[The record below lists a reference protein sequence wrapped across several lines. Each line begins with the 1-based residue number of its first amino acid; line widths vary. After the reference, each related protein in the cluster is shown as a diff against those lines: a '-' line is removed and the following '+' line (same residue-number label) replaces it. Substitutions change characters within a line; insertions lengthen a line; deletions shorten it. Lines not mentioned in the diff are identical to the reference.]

1 MKPLK
6 TKAQIRAEIEQQ
18 VNEFVQQGGAVHD
31 IPSGISGYTT
41 NQNPFA
47 HMVMSGPP
55 QQRTPLVEIIKQID
69 ARKSPRQN
77 PLKTTKRR
85 PRRKLITDDFGEP
98 VRWVWVE
105 E

>member
-18 VNEFVQQGGAVHD
+18 VSAYIEKGGEVRD
-31 IPSGISGYTT
+31 VPSGISGHLS
-41 NQNPFA
+41 NENPFTTFTK
-47 HMVMSGPP
+47 SEPRP
-55 QQRTPLVEIIKQID
+55 DRTPLVEVMKELD
-69 ARKSPRQN
+69 ARKSRSKK
-77 PLKTTKRR
+77 PLPSPKRG

-98 VRWVWVE
+98 VRWVWE